1 MTGMTRVRAALAA
14 ALLAG
19 ACSGG
24 GASEEEA
31 GEPADAPASGIAQA
45 GTIGLEI
52 SSPQVVQA
60 ESGLFPTTAT
70 DPRSGAVY
78 VAFAREL
85 PAAEGSDEDP
95 LVEAVVARSDDGG
108 KTFGAPVVISPPGMA
123 VHTRSVS
130 PTEVEV
136 GPEGEVYV
144 LFKHVEDLEGYDSPR
159 RQMHLVRSDDGGRTF
174 SAPVD
179 VASEAV
185 EGVVSSMDML
195 DLFIAPDGDVYVSFL
210 DSREKIAKALA
221 KAASGAAEE
230 HSGGHGMEEERE
242 INTMRVAR
250 SADGGH
256 TFAKSTLVA
265 QDVCVCCGT
274 KVAQGA
280 GDAPVFVTTRSEWME
295 FKDSKDAVRDPFVSV
310 SGDEGQTWSKASK
323 IHDDRFKIS
332 GCPDVN
338 AGLEVD
344 SKGRLHA
351 AWYTGTDRGPGVYY
365 ARSDDDG
372 STFSEPVAL
381 LSDEWI
387 PYGDVVM
394 VLDGDDVAW
403 VAYEDRRSD
412 VDQIQVVRVGPDG
425 DLTYSE
431 TWPGNTP
438 DLAVGDG
445 GIRVVWSAAA
455 DEEEE
460 AAGPIKFAAVSLGAD
475 EAAAG
480 R

>member
-1 MTGMTRVRAALAA
+1 MWGNRRVWMVLGAAIVV
-14 ALLAG
+14 LAG

-24 GASEEEA
+24 DPPEEA
-31 GEPADAPASGIAQA
+31 GQPADGSGVAQA
-45 GTIGLEI
+45 GKIGLAV
-52 SSPQVVQA
+52 STPQVVQA

-70 DPRSGAVY
+70 DARSGAVY
-78 VAFAREL
+78 VAYAREL
-85 PAAEGSDEDP
+85 PGPEGHDEDP

-108 KTFGAPVVISPPGMA
+108 KTFGAPVVVSPPGMA

-144 LFKHVEDLEGYDSPR
+144 LFKHVEGLENYGSAR
-159 RQMHLVRSDDGGRTF
+159 RQMHLVRSDDGGKTF

-195 DLFIAPDGDVYVSFL
+195 DLFIAPDGDVFVSFL

-221 KAASGAAEE
+221 SAGAKEPD
-230 HSGGHGMEEERE
+230 HSGHGATEERE
-242 INTMRVAR
+242 INTMRVSR
-250 SADGGH
+250 SADGGR

-274 KVAQGA
+274 KVAQGGA

-295 FKDSKDAVRDPFVSV
+295 FKDSKDAVRDPFLSV
-310 SGDEGQTWSKASK
+310 SGDEGQTWSKATK
-323 IHDDRFKIS
+323 IHDDRFKVS
-332 GCPDVN
+332 SCPDVN

-365 ARSDDDG
+365 ARSEDDG
-372 STFSEPVAL
+372 KNFSEPVAL
-381 LSDEWI
+381 LTDDWI

-394 VLDGDDVAW
+394 AIDRDDVAW

-425 DLTYSE
+425 ELTYSE
-431 TWPGNTP
+431 SWPGNTP
-438 DLAVGDG
+438 DLGVGDD
-445 GIRVVWSAAA
+445 GIRVVWSGAA

-460 AAGPIKFAAVSLGAD
+460 AAGPIKFAAVTLGGD

-480 R
+480 H